1 MSPTPKRHQKS
12 AALRVRLSG
21 HAMAALKRKARQQG
35 CSVSDFVRALLGQQL
50 TGDKPTESYAS
61 QRLILA
67 APELLEFAKRV
78 LAADGAPQRW
88 GRPGSLLD
96 AAKALIDRIE
106 EGPSDP

>member
-1 MSPTPKRHQKS
+1 MISPEDWT
-12 AALRVRLSG
+12 VRDAQWQVVF
-21 HAMAALKRKARQQG
+21 HADHDGSLAFETYEA
-35 CSVSDFVRALLGQQL
+35 
-50 TGDKPTESYAS
+50 

-106 EGPSDP
+106 EGPSDPHDVGGT